1 MRSNK
6 RIRLV
11 SFKPKPVRVDASLYD
26 LALMHMENSR
36 GRRIAALERENALLL
51 RVALEIPT
59 EIARLRELLA
69 AP

>member
-11 SFKPKPVRVDASLYD
+11 SFEPAPVHVGASLYD

-51 RVALEIPT
+51 RAASEIPT